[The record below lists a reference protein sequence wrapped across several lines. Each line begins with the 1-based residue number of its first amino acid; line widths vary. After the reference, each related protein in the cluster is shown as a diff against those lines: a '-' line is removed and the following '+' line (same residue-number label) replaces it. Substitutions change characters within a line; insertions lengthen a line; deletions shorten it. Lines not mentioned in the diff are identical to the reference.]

1 MIKQGY
7 AFSYRQYPTK
17 MLDKFNN
24 LEKYAREN
32 NLGLWGSCPSS
43 AKPTITQ
50 KVYKTNNTIVPTKQ
64 IQQIVIPTTSTPL
77 NSTNNQPAQSA
88 PAYSGGG
95 DKDCKDFATHA
106 EAQSYFISK
115 GGSPTNNVDRLD
127 ADHDGIAC
135 ESLP

>member
-1 MIKQGY
+1 
-7 AFSYRQYPTK
+7 

-24 LEKYAREN
+24 LEKYAREHN
-32 NLGLWGSCPSS
+32 AGLWSSCPLN
-43 AKPTITQ
+43 AKPSNSSPTQ
-50 KVYKTNNTIVPTKQ
+50 LLSNTQT
-64 IQQIVIPTTSTPL
+64 TTS
-77 NSTNNQPAQSA
+77 NSLPTQSA
-88 PAYSGGG
+88 PPYSNGG

-115 GGSPTNNVDRLD
+115 GGSPTNNIDRLD